1 MLDNNQHFLAKGSL
15 KKEKRKKKRKEKSVK
30 SLRGLF

>member
-1 MLDNNQHFLAKGSL
+1 MLDNNQHFLAKGSF
-15 KKEKRKKKRKEKSVK
+15 KKEKRKKKRKESVK